1 MYDYFCSSFLKDDY
15 GKMRFYTLY
24 NFSDSLGDIMV
35 IVLHYDDIDNQLLS

>member
-15 GKMRFYTLY
+15 GKMRFY
-24 NFSDSLGDIMV
+24 NFSDSLSDIMV